1 MAFLGPRYLLVN
13 FLSRHGL
20 MRIFLCLRFWLIH
33 HSKKET
39 VYPSQRPDQNPNPN
53 GASCESRGNRVPL
66 SWQVSVGATRNTAF
80 AIACPRLEVN

>member
-1 MAFLGPRYLLVN
+1 
-13 FLSRHGL
+13 L